1 MTKQYHEKDF
11 SIYNGD
17 CVRII
22 REIPDNTVHFNIFSP
37 PFANLYI
44 YSNDLADMGN
54 CKDIDE
60 FFEQFDYL
68 IPELYRITKPG
79 RLCAVHCK
87 QLVKYKG
94 RDGRAG
100 LTDFRG
106 KIIEHFEKFNWQ
118 YHSEVTIWTDPVLE
132 MQKTK
137 AHGLLY
143 KQVRKDASFSRQG
156 LPDYLVIFRKWAEE
170 DEEDL
175 IEPVEHT
182 KEDFPLPIW
191 QNYAS
196 PVWMDIQRTDVL
208 NVQQAREDK
217 DEKHICLAEGTLVLT
232 QRGYIPI
239 EDVEIGDLT
248 LTHKGNWKPIL
259 AKKLTRENTPVVQTH
274 AQGVPHLITTPDHRI
289 WAREGKEYKPKET
302 MRKAEPNWVESQNLD
317 IHYVNQKLPPIMESQ
332 ISEKEWWI
340 IGRWL
345 ADGHLDARGHQYFIS
360 VGKDKWEEFES
371 MAKGYIGAQNDKGS
385 SIQVGLINLPKD
397 VRDILAQ
404 SGRGA
409 ENKQLSL
416 EAMSLNKELSEALLQ
431 GYLSGDGNKTG
442 NQHSAS
448 SVSRPL
454 LLGMAMVVQRARE
467 FIPSIFAGKKAG
479 EYEIE
484 GRKVNQKQLWVMAWR
499 ENTRHNF
506 SEILEDGA
514 WKKVRK
520 VESEG
525 NADVWSIRV
534 ADDESFTAEGCIVK
548 NCPLQLDVI
557 ERAID
562 LWTNKG
568 DIVFSPFMGIGSEIY
583 TAVKMGRK
591 GIGIE
596 LKESYF
602 ENSYKNIMMAVQ
614 ESNQVSIFDLK

>member
-1 MTKQYHEKDF
+1 MTKQYHGENF

-17 CVRII
+17 CVRVIK
-22 REIPDNTVHFNIFSP
+22 EIPDNSVHFNIFSP

-68 IPELYRITKPG
+68 IPELFRITKPG

-100 LTDFRG
+100 IIDFRG

-182 KEDFPLPIW
+182 KENFPLPIW

-196 PVWMDIQRTDVL
+196 PVWMDIQRTNVL

-217 DEKHICLAEGTLVLT
+217 DEKHIC
-232 QRGYIPI
+232 
-239 EDVEIGDLT
+239 
-248 LTHKGNWKPIL
+248 
-259 AKKLTRENTPVVQTH
+259 
-274 AQGVPHLITTPDHRI
+274 
-289 WAREGKEYKPKET
+289 
-302 MRKAEPNWVESQNLD
+302 
-317 IHYVNQKLPPIMESQ
+317 
-332 ISEKEWWI
+332 
-340 IGRWL
+340 
-345 ADGHLDARGHQYFIS
+345 
-360 VGKDKWEEFES
+360 
-371 MAKGYIGAQNDKGS
+371 
-385 SIQVGLINLPKD
+385 
-397 VRDILAQ
+397 
-404 SGRGA
+404 
-409 ENKQLSL
+409 
-416 EAMSLNKELSEALLQ
+416 
-431 GYLSGDGNKTG
+431 
-442 NQHSAS
+442 
-448 SVSRPL
+448 
-454 LLGMAMVVQRARE
+454 
-467 FIPSIFAGKKAG
+467 
-479 EYEIE
+479 
-484 GRKVNQKQLWVMAWR
+484 
-499 ENTRHNF
+499 
-506 SEILEDGA
+506 
-514 WKKVRK
+514 
-520 VESEG
+520 
-525 NADVWSIRV
+525 
-534 ADDESFTAEGCIVK
+534 
-548 NCPLQLDVI
+548 PLQLDVI

-562 LWTNKG
+562 LWTNPG
-568 DIVFSPFMGIGSEIY
+568 DIVFSPFLGIGSEIY
-583 TAVKMGRK
+583 QAVKMGRR

-602 ENSYKNIMMAVQ
+602 EWSYKNIMMAVQ
-614 ESNQVSIFDLK
+614 ENNQVPLFDLGK